1 MTKQKKPQKE
11 RRRAF
16 FGLFAPLK
24 QIKGA
29 RTAGKAEAEASN
41 GRSGHDCRLAKGAGK
56 AERKK
61 GRPDGRAEAERPE
74 GPCLAEARSDPNYQK
89 GQKGPEEREVFL
101 EGQKR
106 TVVKKIPVWVGR
118 EKNPHGGN
126 SGSGSVCGWLKL
138 WVLTLEVVNFV
149 VSNFG
154 LVFSPYLHAKRWLC
168 LFSVQLKVV

>member
-1 MTKQKKPQKE
+1 VDTIVGWLRERE
-11 RRRAF
+11 RR
-16 FGLFAPLK
+16 
-24 QIKGA
+24 
-29 RTAGKAEAEASN
+29 
-41 GRSGHDCRLAKGAGK
+41 
-56 AERKK
+56 K
-61 GRPDGRAEAERPE
+61 GRKVGQMGERRPRGPKGRALPKPAATQIIR
-74 GPCLAEARSDPNYQK
+74 K
-89 GQKGPEEREVFL
+89 GKKALKKEKFFWKAK
-101 EGQKR
+101 KR